1 MPTNP
6 TDITVQMLL
15 LHGMTDEKP
24 LSRERWNRITA
35 RVAWFRETSDAWL
48 KAQHEMDDRCTAAV
62 DRVTEQEFNL
72 LFDAEQAKVDAIRAP
87 LQAVVDE
94 DRWPRHLHFSG
105 I

>member
-62 DRVTEQEFNL
+62 DHLTEQEFDR

-87 LQAVVDE
+87 LQAVIDH
-94 DRWPRHLHFSG
+94 DRWPRELHWSL
-105 I
+105 

>member
-15 LHGMTDEKP
+15 LHGMTDQKP

-62 DRVTEQEFNL
+62 DRVSAEEFNR
-72 LFDAEQAKVDAIRAP
+72 LFEAEEAKVAAIRAVID
-87 LQAVVDE
+87 AAIEHDK
-94 DRWPRHLHFSG
+94 WPKALYFGG